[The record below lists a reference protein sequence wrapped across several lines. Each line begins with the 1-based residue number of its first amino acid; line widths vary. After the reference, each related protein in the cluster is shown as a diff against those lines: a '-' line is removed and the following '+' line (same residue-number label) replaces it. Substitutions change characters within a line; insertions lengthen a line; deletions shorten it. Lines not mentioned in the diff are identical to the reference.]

1 MPLLKRSWSRQ
12 KGVLTDAPLLTVEP
26 DSEFDVDKLPVAE
39 RQRGQQ
45 TWQTFSAN
53 RERFRMAARMKCHP
67 RFTWLS
73 YKNGAFGCCL
83 CAAVGLDTQ
92 WGNYSGSLKLSNIKQ
107 HTVSAQHVNAEQMLG
122 DPTTPSVYKA
132 PSKS

>member
-1 MPLLKRSWSRQ
+1 
-12 KGVLTDAPLLTVEP
+12 
-26 DSEFDVDKLPVAE
+26 
-39 RQRGQQ
+39 
-45 TWQTFSAN
+45 
-53 RERFRMAARMKCHP
+53 MAARMKCHP

-107 HTVSAQHVNAEQMLG
+107 HTVSAQHVNAEKMLG

-132 PSKS
+132 PSKSEFAEV

>member
-1 MPLLKRSWSRQ
+1 
-12 KGVLTDAPLLTVEP
+12 
-26 DSEFDVDKLPVAE
+26 
-39 RQRGQQ
+39 
-45 TWQTFSAN
+45 
-53 RERFRMAARMKCHP
+53 MAARMKCHP

-107 HTVSAQHVNAEQMLG
+107 HTVSAQHVSAEKMLG

-132 PSKS
+132 PSKSEFAEVWKKVRTGATDGISTKQQRTRNMEF